1 MMHVRFSLITADPP
15 VLAGCVGY
23 RQDEAR
29 TVVAS
34 QHGSLGLALLEEPGV
49 VIFES
54 FWATQARTLP
64 ARTRQHGATSTATGC
79 G

>member
-23 RQDEAR
+23 LQDEAR

-34 QHGSLGLALLEEPGV
+34 QHGSLGWRCWR
-49 VIFES
+49 S
-54 FWATQARTLP
+54 P
-64 ARTRQHGATSTATGC
+64 AS
-79 G
+79 